1 MDLLA
6 GMRLFSRVVDSGN
19 FSLVARELGSTQP
32 TVSRMVAALEDHLG
46 VRLLHRSSRAVT
58 LTDDGRLF
66 YKLAQQA
73 LEAVS
78 EAEGAVGLRR
88 GMPTGLLRLGT
99 PVAFGRLHVA
109 PRMSAFL
116 DRYPNVEVELVMNDA
131 FADLVGEG
139 LDLAIRVGELSDPS
153 LIARRI
159 GTTRRVT
166 VASRDYLARRGTA
179 QVPADLAAHECII
192 YTRLATG
199 NRWHFEG
206 PGGPISVDVKGRFSA
221 DNSEAVREAVLA
233 GIGIAVVPVWLFP
246 DEIERDRVCILL
258 RDFEPRRLPIHAVYS
273 SRRQLSAKVRAM
285 IDFLA
290 AEFEVSPTVSMDPL
304 DNAVGSD

>member
-6 GMRLFSRVVDSGN
+6 GMRLFSRVVDSGS

-46 VRLLHRSSRAVT
+46 VRVLHRSSRAVT

-109 PRMSAFL
+109 PRMSGFL

-139 LDLAIRVGELSDPS
+139 LDL
-153 LIARRI
+153 
-159 GTTRRVT
+159 
-166 VASRDYLARRGTA
+166 
-179 QVPADLAAHECII
+179 
-192 YTRLATG
+192 
-199 NRWHFEG
+199 
-206 PGGPISVDVKGRFSA
+206 
-221 DNSEAVREAVLA
+221 
-233 GIGIAVVPVWLFP
+233 
-246 DEIERDRVCILL
+246 
-258 RDFEPRRLPIHAVYS
+258 
-273 SRRQLSAKVRAM
+273 
-285 IDFLA
+285 
-290 AEFEVSPTVSMDPL
+290 
-304 DNAVGSD
+304 